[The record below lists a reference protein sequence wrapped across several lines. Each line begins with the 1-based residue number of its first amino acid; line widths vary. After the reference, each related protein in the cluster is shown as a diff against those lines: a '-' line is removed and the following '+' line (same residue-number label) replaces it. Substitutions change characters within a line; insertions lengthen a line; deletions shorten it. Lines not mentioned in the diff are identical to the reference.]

1 MLLLAVDTSGKNGS
15 LALVRTTPLKPK
27 AGLNGAPTS
36 IPTSPNT
43 YHLNDPTQAKSG
55 LEWGTQS
62 PSFDLLELT
71 PLVGRMYSAQIIPEL
86 QNALARQ
93 NLKKIEI
100 DAYVVASGPGSFTGL
115 RVGLS
120 TVKALS
126 EVLHKPIAAV
136 SVLEAAARM
145 AGESGR
151 VIIALDA
158 GRKQVFVGDYEFGG
172 EFNVI
177 SAKESLVSLESLVD
191 PASPKDR
198 EIWGTKVFSPDQ
210 SVREAAAAQGMKI
223 GEILAPQADMF
234 ACIGYHK
241 ILRGETTPAEVLEAN
256 YIRASDAELFSLP
269 KLMP

>member
-27 AGLNGAPTS
+27 EGLNGAPS
-36 IPTSPNT
+36 DS
-43 YHLNDPTQAKSG
+43 SRF
-55 LEWGTQS
+55 EV
-62 PSFDLLELT
+62 LELV

-93 NLKKIEI
+93 NLKKTDI
-100 DAYVVASGPGSFTGL
+100 DAYAVASGPGSFTGL

-136 SVLEAAARM
+136 SVLEAAARVVG
-145 AGESGR
+145 ATGR
-151 VIIALDA
+151 VIVALDA
-158 GRKQVFVGDYEFGG
+158 GRKQVFMGEYEFGG
-172 EFNVI
+172 EFNVL
-177 SAKESLVSLESLVD
+177 SAEESLMSLEAFLGD
-191 PASPKDR
+191 IQNPTQAKR
-198 EIWGTKVFSPDQ
+198 GLEWGTQRTIFSPDQ
-210 SVREAAAAQGMKI
+210 SVREAAALHGV
-223 GEILAPQADMF
+223 EIREIAAPQADMF
-234 ACIGYHK
+234 ARIGYAK
-241 ILRGETTPAEVLEAN
+241 IIRGETTSADILEAN